1 VRVRDSRTDKPI
13 VQASRTP
20 LEIVPVSLTVRRI
33 VRVNQMVPT
42 IAVQHLVRASPT
54 LQRIVPGN
62 RIMVQKIAAPHLVL
76 GSPIITVPT
85 IVPVSRTLRTIVVPR
100 LVRASRTMPRT
111 IAPGSQTTTGTSLV
125 QALLITAV
133 PATMLLAVAPT
144 IMLLGPALRIT
155 VRLLQKPAMLLGT
168 TVVRGRCRVRRLVI
182 VLTRCLSSNRGNTRA
197 PVPRTIVHKNNH
209 RHGLKTIDH
218 NRARKIIVRLK
229 LRRQGPSS
237 QPVRRILGPRR
248 DRTIDLKLRRLKI
261 GSSATIRLRK
271 RALHSRLRN
280 ARAGLCHRHSGK
292 HVRRLRR
299 PSERVAQLLR
309 SGTTIRQKTRSLLR
323 TKISSRQTGAEQH
336 FPNYRPAFNGWLF
349 SFSGKLRMSCSM
361 NFAVK

>member
-1 VRVRDSRTDKPI
+1 VQHLVRASPTLRRIVQDSRT
-13 VQASRTP
+13 R
-20 LEIVPVSLTVRRI
+20 
-33 VRVNQMVPT
+33 PT
-42 IAVQHLVRASPT
+42 IAVQHLVRASPK
-54 LQRIVPGN
+54 LQRIVQDN
-62 RIMVQKIAAPHLVL
+62 QIMVQKIAAPHLVL

-182 VLTRCLSSNRGNTRA
+182 VLTRCRSSNPGNTRA

-209 RHGLKTIDH
+209 RHGLRTIDH

-261 GSSATIRLRK
+261 GNSATIRLRK

-280 ARAGLCHRHSGK
+280 ARAGLCHRRHSGK